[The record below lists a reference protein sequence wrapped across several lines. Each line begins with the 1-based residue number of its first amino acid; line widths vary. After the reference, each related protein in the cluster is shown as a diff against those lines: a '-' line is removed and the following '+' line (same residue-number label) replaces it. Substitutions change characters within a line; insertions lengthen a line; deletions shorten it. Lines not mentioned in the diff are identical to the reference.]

1 MGVAEKPDGKPQ
13 ILMKRTVSSRPLGKT
28 DSPKRKSDCGLV
40 LLDGPRALKP
50 WVEQTKNM
58 AAGLNCLDAL
68 KIRDTIPR
76 GMVPKSESEWLRKLR
91 TETAQHIVLSH
102 ITPAVFA
109 YMRVLGYN
117 SICGKNAAETF
128 ESAKLAASRMLIPHS
143 SGRDGAQGP
152 SEEEVDRMVW
162 EWQFSKRESYPAEI
176 SYDQAM
182 AWLKKMLERR
192 AETDDRVREILETFE
207 QRDKAR
213 GDSSVPLAELDVP
226 EQPLSGKRKSRDVE
240 AESPGA
246 TPSPRQSEER
256 QLKKPRS
263 TITRE
268 SQHLV
273 SRTKQS
279 QASGAQPAVDETT
292 IGSTQLKHKPLPQHP
307 DAHATDPQPLPQ
319 LDTTVLP
326 SKPHTGNIGISRIGS
341 ATREELFD
349 TGLLT
354 PRDLKSEPPEL

>member
-1 MGVAEKPDGKPQ
+1 
-13 ILMKRTVSSRPLGKT
+13 
-28 DSPKRKSDCGLV
+28 
-40 LLDGPRALKP
+40 
-50 WVEQTKNM
+50 
-58 AAGLNCLDAL
+58 
-68 KIRDTIPR
+68 
-76 GMVPKSESEWLRKLR
+76 
-91 TETAQHIVLSH
+91 
-102 ITPAVFA
+102 
-109 YMRVLGYN
+109 
-117 SICGKNAAETF
+117 
-128 ESAKLAASRMLIPHS
+128 
-143 SGRDGAQGP
+143 
-152 SEEEVDRMVW
+152 
-162 EWQFSKRESYPAEI
+162 
-176 SYDQAM
+176 M